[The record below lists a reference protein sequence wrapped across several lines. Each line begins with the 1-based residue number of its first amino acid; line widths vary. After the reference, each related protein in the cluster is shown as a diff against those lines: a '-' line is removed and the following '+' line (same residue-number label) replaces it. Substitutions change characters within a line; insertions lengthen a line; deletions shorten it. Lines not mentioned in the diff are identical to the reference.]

1 MPFPADG
8 AFLGSTAGF
17 RGASFRSMTITS
29 PPTPASSRAPAPG
42 ELLVIGFDGLEAD
55 ASLLDFLARESISGV
70 ILFRRNIRDAAQA
83 ARLVRTLREASPRLL
98 VGIDEEGGKVRR
110 LSADFT
116 TFPSMDLLGRL
127 GSEEL
132 VRDLARAMAVELRA
146 IGVNWD
152 YAPVLDVHSNPSNPI
167 IGERAFSSDPAV
179 VARLGV
185 AFIDALQAAG
195 VAACGKHFPGHGD
208 TSLDSHLALPTVE
221 APREVLEARELAPFR
236 AAAQAGLASVMTAHV
251 RYPALDPA
259 STATLS
265 SSILGELLRGAL
277 GFRGVVVTDDL
288 EMRAV
293 ADHATPEALAVESV
307 KAGADVLL
315 ACKSRDV
322 QERVLAGLRA
332 GIAAGAVSETRL
344 AESVGRVRELAERY
358 AIDPAAVDEP
368 SAVEPAASSA
378 GSRSI
383 GTRPAKRAPPA
394 SVRRASRVASSPGAS
409 QRDATSVSRVPWGW
423 VPPEFTS
430 GGRGA

>member
-1 MPFPADG
+1 MITSKVGRAAENAVRFPWDG
-8 AFLGSTAGF
+8 AFTGSTAGF
-17 RGASFRSMTITS
+17 PGGSFAFMTITS
-29 PPTPASSRAPAPG
+29 ATSSTASPAPAPG

-70 ILFRRNIRDAAQA
+70 ILFRRNIRDAAQV
-83 ARLVRTLREASPRLL
+83 ARLVRTLREVAPRLL
-98 VGIDEEGGKVRR
+98 VGIDEEGGRVRR
-110 LSADFT
+110 LSSDFT
-116 TFPSMDLLGRL
+116 TFPSMDLLGRI

-132 VRDLARAMAVELRA
+132 VRELARAMAVELRA

-152 YAPVLDVHSNPSNPI
+152 YAPVLDVHSNPANPI
-167 IGERAFSSDPAV
+167 IGTRAFSSDPAV

-208 TSLDSHLALPTVE
+208 TQLDSHLELPVVE
-221 APREVLEARELAPFR
+221 AAREVLEERELVPFR
-236 AAAQAGLASVMTAHV
+236 AAAAAGLASVMTAHV
-251 RYPALDPA
+251 RYPALDGA
-259 STATLS
+259 NTATLS
-265 SSILGELLRGAL
+265 ASVLGGLLRGEL

-332 GIAAGAVSETRL
+332 GIAAGAVSEARL
-344 AESVGRVRELAERY
+344 AESVGRVRALAERY

-368 SAVEPAASSA
+368 SAVAAA
-378 GSRSI
+378 GLA
-383 GTRPAKRAPPA
+383 RPLVETIETLARA
-394 SVRRASRVASSPGAS
+394 
-409 QRDATSVSRVPWGW
+409 
-423 VPPEFTS
+423 
-430 GGRGA
+430 